1 MTPQL
6 EKKVEQSIKLLRS
19 IPQDKG
25 DVELCYSGGKDSD
38 VILELAKMAEIK
50 FRPIYKNTTIDP
62 IGTIKHCKEKGVEIV
77 NPSIT
82 FFKLMQKKGYPSR
95 FCRFCCE
102 KLKEYKIC
110 DIAIQ
115 GIRKSES
122 LKRNSLYN
130 EPQICRFYGNKKNRV
145 SVFLPILNWTDED
158 VSEFVSERNI
168 ECHPIYYRGGQFDV
182 KCRLGCIGC
191 PLAYKTKRIQEFKEN
206 PKFVKLWI
214 KNAQVFYDNHKANTS
229 KKISNA
235 IEGFVATLFYDS
247 YAEFEAAT
255 YTMFGKTDWRKYLED
270 YFKIDLSD
278 VEYL

>member
-1 MTPQL
+1 MRKEL
-6 EKKVEQSIKLLRS
+6 IKKIDQSIRLLKS

-38 VILELAKMAEIK
+38 VILELSKMAEIK

-62 IGTIKHCKEKGVEIV
+62 PGTIKHCKNNGVEIV
-77 NPSIT
+77 NPSTT
-82 FFKLMQKKGYPSR
+82 FFRLMQKKGYPSR
-95 FCRFCCE
+95 FVRFCCE

-122 LKRNSLYN
+122 PKRNELYN
-130 EPQICRFYGNKKNRV
+130 EPQICRFYGSKKNRV

-158 VSEFVSERNI
+158 VSEFIFERNI
-168 ECHPIYYRGGQFDV
+168 KCHPLYYQGGQFDV
-182 KCRLGCIGC
+182 KCRLGCVGC
-191 PLAYKTKRIQEFKEN
+191 PLASKANRIQEFKEN
-206 PKFVKLWI
+206 PKLVKLWI
-214 KNAQVFYDNHKANTS
+214 KNAQVFYDNHKTTS
-229 KKISNA
+229 KKYGNA
-235 IEGFVATLFYDS
+235 IEGFVATLFHDS

-270 YFKIDLSD
+270 YFGIDLSD
-278 VEYL
+278 IGAT